1 MEIYQKTFKKLYSEI
16 TLFSVIFL
24 FFLQLLSDFIES
36 IYALNL
42 IEVEINENV
51 LAVLFLLTP
60 ILLLFFKKGISRFFF
75 IIIGEIIIVCRV
87 VYPFLTVQP
96 KMIMTGLGVGCF
108 MIFFPIY
115 LNKKSKSNI
124 DKNSFILGFS
134 FGIALLLSLLLR
146 TLGSSVDI
154 STSGWFMWIG
164 WVLAVLVGLMLPF
177 SPTLEYESEK
187 DKIAT
192 DVYERPASKWKV
204 LGLSFGL
211 MSVLTLIYFLF
222 CSPTVIA
229 RLVEG
234 NYSLIL
240 IILVLVNIA
249 FLIFFASNPLLLMK
263 LNNWVIILLNF
274 VFITA
279 LVLLYLFNTVIF
291 AFVESYPYFQT
302 SIGSWNDLLL
312 MIMIFLSPVLIIDI
326 MYFTRELFS
335 GKPSI
340 RKLGGAFFISSGFF
354 LIIILSAVF
363 TIVWD
368 YIPLIGTIFRDMI
381 WGVIL
386 IVGIFVIAPIFIIKK
401 APRVFSSLSI
411 NIIKQKAKLT
421 LIILAL
427 GLTSIIGVIIL
438 EYPGVHTTSNNNIT
452 LISYNIQQGADEFA
466 NKNFEGQFQVLNSLD
481 ADVIGLQESDTCRV
495 SSGNTDFVRF
505 ASNRLRLYSYYGPKT
520 ITGTF
525 GIALLSKFPIQ
536 NPQTFY
542 MESEGEQAATIWAQ
556 IRVGST
562 TFNIFVTHL
571 GNYEDPAEDS
581 SQIVQQE
588 NILSVISGLTNVI
601 LMGDFNFEPGTEQY
615 NITVA
620 QLYDCWESASP
631 SDREIGNVPDGWVPR
646 VPDGRIDHFFV
657 SADLNSTISYITY
670 TGGSA
675 ADHPCIYMNLEG
687 PF

>member
-1 MEIYQKTFKKLYSEI
+1 MEIYQKTIKKIYSEI
-16 TLFSVIFL
+16 ILFSVIFL

-60 ILLLFFKKGISRFFF
+60 IVLLFFKKGIPKLIF
-75 IIIGEIIIVCRV
+75 IIIGEVIIICRV
-87 VYPFLTVQP
+87 VYPFLAVQP
-96 KMIMTGLGVGCF
+96 KMIMTGIGVGCF
-108 MIFFPIY
+108 MIFFPVY
-115 LNKKSKSNI
+115 LNRKSKGNI
-124 DKNSFILGFS
+124 DKNSFFLGFS
-134 FGIALLLSLLLR
+134 FGIALLLSILLK

-164 WVLAVLVGLMLPF
+164 WILAVLVGFMLPY
-177 SPTLEYESEK
+177 SPTYEQENEK
-187 DKIAT
+187 DTISSE
-192 DVYERPASKWKV
+192 VNNLPASKWKI

-211 MSVLTLIYFLF
+211 MSVFILIYFLF
-222 CSPTVIA
+222 SSPTVIA

-249 FLIFFASNPLLLMK
+249 FLMFFASNPLLLMK
-263 LNNWVIILLNF
+263 LHYWVMILLNIIF
-274 VFITA
+274 VVA
-279 LVLLYLFNTVIF
+279 LVLLYLFNSVMF
-291 AFVESYPYFQT
+291 AFIESYPYFQT

-312 MIMIFLSPVLIIDI
+312 MVMIFLSPILIIDI
-326 MYFTRELFS
+326 MYLSRELIKS
-335 GKPSI
+335 KPST

-354 LIIILSAVF
+354 LIMLLSAVF

-368 YIPLIGTIFRDMI
+368 YIPLIGSIFRDMI
-381 WGVIL
+381 WGVLL
-386 IVGIFVIAPIFIIKK
+386 IVGIFLIVPLFIIKK

-411 NIIKQKAKLT
+411 NFIKEKAKLT

-438 EYPGVHTTSNNNIT
+438 EYPGVHTTSNENLT
-452 LISYNIQQGADEFA
+452 LISYNIQQGDDESA
-466 NKNFEGQFQVLNSLD
+466 NKNFEGQFQVLNSLN
-481 ADVIGLQESDTCRV
+481 ADVIGLQESDTCRI

-505 ASNRLRLYSYYGPKT
+505 VSNRLKLYSYYGPKT

-525 GIALLSKFPIQ
+525 GIALLSKFPIL

-542 MESEGEQAATIWAQ
+542 MESKGEQTATIWAQ
-556 IRVGST
+556 ILVGST

-571 GNYEDPAEDS
+571 GNYEDPAEDR

-588 NILSVISGLTNVI
+588 NILSVISGLTNIV

-620 QLYDCWESASP
+620 QLYDCWESAAP
-631 SDREIGNVPDGWVPR
+631 SDRVIGDVPNGWLAR
-646 VPDGRIDHFFV
+646 LPDGRIDHFFV
-657 SADLNSTISYITY
+657 SGELNSSISYITY

-675 ADHPCIYMNLEG
+675 ADHPCIYTNLEG